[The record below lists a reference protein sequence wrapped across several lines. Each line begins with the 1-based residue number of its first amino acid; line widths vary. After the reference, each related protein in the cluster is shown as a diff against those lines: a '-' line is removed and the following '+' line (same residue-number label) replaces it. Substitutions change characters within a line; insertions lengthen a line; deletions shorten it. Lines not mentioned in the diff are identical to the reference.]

1 MKLVLYSIST
11 NFAELYAL
19 RARMFSTRLL
29 TLILLISFGQKCL
42 AQTKPSTPT
51 ATASV
56 PRDTAIAKLFEK
68 PLEIKWIK
76 YFKGRLDDAI
86 AVDIAIGSDGKICKG
101 YLTYPKSKVKLRLEG
116 MFDST
121 GVRMEEKDYA
131 GKAVTGYLNG
141 TFQKRKL
148 LATWTNAQKTV
159 GSRLDADEIGSG
171 PILQNCSDNK
181 WSSRF
186 ITRYNNGR
194 CDMVIVRGQNGLLDG
209 FLWIEAD
216 AKTYRLQGSIQT
228 DGKFEIEVLQQNN
241 KMAAMM
247 QGVMKPGQNSDVQWV
262 GSGERREFKFTVK
275 DHFLLGCY
283 EFADYSN
290 QYDALYPRT
299 PCSSCNTWLDQQ
311 VNNWINGCKTKFAVR
326 KDNTRN
332 NSRAS
337 AWPEIVCWTDRVFS
351 GYLTF
356 SDTWNEQ
363 AQGMAYNF
371 DLKSGKNIVYDD
383 LFNKTFNA
391 KQWLDDYAKK
401 EMPKLTPFASDV
413 KYRDWVTKEGFPMFT
428 VRREGLELSTLF
440 HMQYGRQTLLV
451 PYDQLKPYMKK
462 DNPVSEFIK

>member
-1 MKLVLYSIST
+1 MKLSLTIIFSRFSRLSA
-11 NFAELYAL
+11 FKKPL
-19 RARMFSTRLL
+19 FSTMLL
-29 TLILLISFGQKCL
+29 TSIFIVLSPEIVWS
-42 AQTKPSTPT
+42 QTKPSSPS
-51 ATASV
+51 AAKPSANAAV

-68 PLEIKWIK
+68 PLEIQWIK

-86 AVDIAIGSDGKICKG
+86 AVDVSVGFDGKVCKG

-116 MFDST
+116 LFDST

-131 GKAVTGYLNG
+131 GKKVTGYLNG
-141 TFQKRKL
+141 TYQKRKL
-148 LATWTNAQKTV
+148 VATWTNAQKSV
-159 GSRLDADEIGSG
+159 GSRLEAEELGAGS
-171 PILQNCSDNK
+171 IMQNCSDNK

-216 AKTYRLQGSIQT
+216 AKTYRLQGSIQP
-228 DGKFEIEVLQQNN
+228 DGKYEIEVLQQNN

-247 QGVMKPGQNSDVQWV
+247 QGVLKPGQNTDAQWV

-283 EFADYSN
+283 EFADFSN

-299 PCSSCNTWLDQQ
+299 PCQTCNTWLDQQ
-311 VNNWINGCKTKFAVR
+311 VNNWINTCKASFAAK
-326 KDNTRN
+326 KDNNRSNT
-332 NSRAS
+332 RAS

-363 AQGMAYNF
+363 SQGIAYNG
-371 DLKSGKNIVYDD
+371 DAKII
-383 LFNKTFNA
+383 TFC
-391 KQWLDDYAKK
+391 Q
-401 EMPKLTPFASDV
+401 
-413 KYRDWVTKEGFPMFT
+413 
-428 VRREGLELSTLF
+428 
-440 HMQYGRQTLLV
+440 
-451 PYDQLKPYMKK
+451 
-462 DNPVSEFIK
+462 